1 MFSFCNDRQSCSEKY
16 KVYHLKLK
24 FVQWMYLWTSATRFI
39 NFKIFNILVKLVI
52 FIFIVENQAA
62 FGRPP
67 TAVIISHLE
76 YEDPINMIAKLT
88 ANFGRVVS
96 ESEEIL
102 LDEDGPEIL
111 VGIGSGN
118 YKVDV
123 QISTRPSS
131 ILAFGGKQIT
141 LSFIRMKKNCFR
153 CCGLGHTVRA
163 WKKNKSGS
171 RVHWWNNWS
180 KPGSQLRLRWCFS
193 SSSWNSTSWWIQ
205 KGSHQ
210 ESDKTNCREDFQSL
224 KTKTDYI

>member
-1 MFSFCNDRQSCSEKY
+1 MIDIKQSCSEKY
-16 KVYHLKLK
+16 KIYHLKLK

-62 FGRPP
+62 FGLPP

-96 ESEEIL
+96 ESEKIL

-141 LSFIRMKKNCFR
+141 LSFMGMKKNLLQMFWTR
-153 CCGLGHTVRA
+153 AHSQGL
-163 WKKNKSGS
+163 
-171 RVHWWNNWS
+171 
-180 KPGSQLRLRWCFS
+180 
-193 SSSWNSTSWWIQ
+193 
-205 KGSHQ
+205 Q
-210 ESDKTNCREDFQSL
+210 EK
-224 KTKTDYI
+224 